1 MMGNITMTIGE
12 MISNSLTK
20 NIFPSNYE
28 FYADD
33 EQAKKAFEEKFVNH
47 YYYREIGFESPFIF
61 RHKLESHLRLNMPY
75 WKELY
80 RTELEA
86 RNINFLLNKDLKETF
101 IREIDTENE
110 TSGINITQQNS
121 SSSNSINQNAT
132 SSTSNSSEQNGTSSN
147 NHKESSLNDGVSM
160 PSLTEGYL
168 TGTSSDEGTQ
178 STTVSSTSSDNS
190 QSYGTSNTSDNVK
203 TKGSVSQSGNEK
215 MVEKTDLLSQGNI
228 GITSSAQLLK
238 EWREV
243 LLNMDKIIIESCNDL
258 FLKIY

>member
-1 MMGNITMTIGE
+1 MATYTMTIGE
-12 MISNSLTK
+12 MLNSGFTK
-20 NIFPSNYE
+20 NIFPSNYD
-28 FYADD
+28 FYMDD
-33 EQAKKAFEEKFVNH
+33 EQARKEFEEKFINH
-47 YYYREIGFESPFIF
+47 FYYREIGFETPFMF
-61 RHKLESHLRLNMPY
+61 KHKLESHLKLNMPY

-86 RNINFLLNKDLKETF
+86 RDINFLLNKDLRETF

-121 SSSNSINQNAT
+121 TSSNAVNQSGTSASSST
-132 SSTSNSSEQNGTSSN
+132 SEQNGTSSN
-147 NHKESSLNDGVSM
+147 LHKESSINDGVAMS
-160 PSLTEGYL
+160 SLTEGYL

-178 STTVSSTSSDNS
+178 STSGTNTSSDNS
-190 QSYGTSNTSDNVK
+190 QSSGTSNSSDDVK

-243 LLNMDKIIIESCNDL
+243 LINMDKIIIESCNDL
-258 FLKIY
+258 FMKIY

>member
-1 MMGNITMTIGE
+1 MANVTMTIGE
-12 MISNSLTK
+12 MMNNSLTK
-20 NIFPSNYE
+20 NIFPSNYD
-28 FYADD
+28 FYIDD
-33 EQAKKAFEEKFVNH
+33 EQARKEFEEKFINH
-47 YYYREIGFESPFIF
+47 FYYREIGFETPFMF
-61 RHKLESHLRLNMPY
+61 KHKLESHLKLNMPY

-86 RNINFLLNKDLKETF
+86 RDINFLLNKDLKETF

-110 TSGINITQQNS
+110 TSETNMTQQNS
-121 SSSNSINQNAT
+121 TSSNSVNQSGTST
-132 SSTSNSSEQNGTSSN
+132 SSSTSEQNGTSSN
-147 NHKESSLNDGVSM
+147 HHKESSINDGVAVS
-160 PSLTEGYL
+160 SLTEGYL

-178 STTVSSTSSDNS
+178 STSGTNTSSDDS
-190 QSYGTSNTSDNVK
+190 QSSGTSNSSDDVN
-203 TKGSVSQSGNEK
+203 TKGSISQSGNEK
-215 MVEKTDLLSQGNI
+215 SVEKTELISQGNI